1 MKPTTVPAEVFG
13 YLVCL
18 LATVIFFVS
27 VAGVVNNAF
36 RVVHPTMR
44 PGMNVT
50 MAARNPLRDKT
61 SWMGG
66 QDWQSQGSAIAPA
79 RPMGLPGGRFSA
91 MRDRFVADARYN
103 AARGLVLALVML
115 VLSIVVFRRVFGW
128 LNPRA
133 VSA

>member
-13 YLVCL
+13 YSVCL
-18 LATVIFFVS
+18 LATVIFFIS

-36 RVVHPTMR
+36 RVVHPTMQ

-50 MAARNPLRDKT
+50 MAARNPMRDKA
-61 SWMGG
+61 WMGG
-66 QDWQSQGSAIAPA
+66 QDWQSQGSSITPAPL
-79 RPMGLPGGRFSA
+79 MGSPGGRFGA
-91 MRDRFVADARYN
+91 MRDRFIADARYN
-103 AARGLVLALVML
+103 ALRGLVLALVML

-133 VSA
+133 VLA